1 MNTLQTMG
9 AELLGNMETVRT
21 YNWRRLLLAIL
32 LRRWSRNRDILLYRC
47 SRREDKRGKRMD
59 RGGRFIREEMGKRE
73 ENRGKKDGLTYIEE
87 ECHL

>member
-1 MNTLQTMG
+1 
-9 AELLGNMETVRT
+9 
-21 YNWRRLLLAIL
+21 
-32 LRRWSRNRDILLYRC
+32 
-47 SRREDKRGKRMD
+47 MD